1 MVVKRTEEQ
10 YRLAARYQI
19 IKALKAKNA
28 SAQEYKQALSNQQDI
43 EKRITRIKQR
53 DWQKSRLKRM
63 AKALEARNE
72 TKADGRGGAH

>member
-1 MVVKRTEEQ
+1 MAAKRTEEQ

-28 SAQEYKQALSNQQDI
+28 SAQEYREALSNQQDI
-43 EKRITRIKQR
+43 EQRIKRLKQR
-53 DWQKSRLKRM
+53 DWQKSRVKRM

-72 TKADGRGGAH
+72 IKADRRGGAH